1 MSGQQCMVR
10 REGAGAAPAP
20 VAQRRHAPAL
30 RRPWTLAHLVRWTG
44 AIEPRRSIVMAV
56 TPLQEHDTAGVF
68 TAGQAS
74 RLSGVSLHKLAYWA
88 ISDFVTPSAQEA
100 HRTGTRRG
108 YTFRDIVQLHV
119 AKRLRDAGLSLQ
131 ALRKVQT
138 RLQQAQAPETP
149 FGDTYLVTNGWYLF
163 EVKQG

>member
-1 MSGQQCMVR
+1 
-10 REGAGAAPAP
+10 
-20 VAQRRHAPAL
+20 
-30 RRPWTLAHLVRWTG
+30 
-44 AIEPRRSIVMAV
+44 MAV

-74 RLSGVSLHKLAYWA
+74 RLSGVSLHTLAYWA
-88 ISDFVTPSAQEA
+88 MSDFVTPSAQEA

-149 FGDTYLVTNGWYLF
+149 FGDTYLVTNGRNLF
-163 EVKQG
+163 EVKQGKEAVWAFIQQPASRHYDWIIVDLAHAVRAVLRELDAERRRMG